1 MITISDG
8 SLTPAHS
15 FGKLERELEMA
26 MFSRFRW
33 HIRIVIILLFVLGFV
48 LSSTVVLLQRLS
60 TFASLSSPIKNVF
73 VIVME
78 NKNWSSIH
86 GSASA
91 PYINQTLLLMASYAN
106 QDFTPPH
113 NHPSLPNYLWLEAG
127 TNFGILNDDPPSTN
141 HQSSTNHLVTLLKNA
156 GYSWKAYVEGISGTT
171 CPLQNTGLYAVRHNG
186 PVYFDDV
193 TGTNNPNS
201 SYCIAHERPYA
212 ELATDLQANTV
223 ANYNYI
229 VPNVCDDMHNS
240 SGCQTPNEIK
250 NGDSWLAVNVP
261 KILNS
266 QAYRNQGLLL
276 ITWDE
281 GTNDSDGPVGLIAL
295 SPYGKGHGY
304 SNAIYYTH
312 SSTLRTTEEIFGLTP
327 LGAAATAP
335 DLSDLLSTSLSS
347 PSPSPTTPSTPSP
360 TAPAA
365 LSVSITSPAPNSSV
379 ARHSTI
385 PIAIAASDTVPVT
398 KVTLSVN
405 GIVLCTDTTTPYTCY
420 WKIPSKPDTSYLLQ
434 ARAYDAMGN
443 TASSTITV
451 RST

>member
-1 MITISDG
+1 
-8 SLTPAHS
+8 
-15 FGKLERELEMA
+15 MA
-26 MFSRFRW
+26 VFSRLRW
-33 HIRIVIILLFVLGFV
+33 HIRIVTILLVVLGFV

-60 TFASLSSPIKNVF
+60 TFASLSSPIKTVF

-91 PYINQTLLLMASYAN
+91 PYINQTLLPMASYAT

-141 HQSSTNHLVTLLKNA
+141 HQSTTQHLVTQLNSA
-156 GYSWKAYVEGISGTT
+156 GYSWKAYAEGISGTN
-171 CPLQNTGLYAVRHNG
+171 CPLQSSGLYAPKHNG

-201 SYCIAHERPYA
+201 AYCIAHERPYG
-212 ELATDLQANTV
+212 ELSTDLQNNMV

-229 VPNVCDDMHNS
+229 IPNLCDDMHNS
-240 SGCQTPNEIK
+240 SGCQTTNAIK
-250 NGDSWLAVNVP
+250 NGDSWLSVNVP

-266 QAYRNQGLLL
+266 QAYRSDGLLL

-304 SNAIYYTH
+304 SNAIHYTH
-312 SSTLRTTEEIFGLTP
+312 SSTLRTIEEIFGLTP
-327 LGAAATAP
+327 LGAATTTT
-335 DLSDLLSTSLSS
+335 DLSDLLSPSLPS
-347 PSPSPTTPSTPSP
+347 PSPSPTTPSTAST

-365 LSVSITSPAPNSSV
+365 LSVSITAPAPNSTV
-379 ARHSTI
+379 TRHSTI
-385 PIAIAASDTVPVT
+385 PILMAASDTVPIT
-398 KVTLSVN
+398 KVAFSVN
-405 GIVLCTDTTTPYTCY
+405 GIVLCTDTTAPYTCS
-420 WKIPSKPDTSYLLQ
+420 WKIPGKRDTWYLLQ
-434 ARAYDAMGN
+434 AKAYDAMGN
-443 TASSTITV
+443 TASSTIRV

>member
-1 MITISDG
+1 
-8 SLTPAHS
+8 
-15 FGKLERELEMA
+15 MA
-26 MFSRFRW
+26 VFSRRRW
-33 HIRIVIILLFVLGFV
+33 HIRIVTILLVVLGFV

-60 TFASLSSPIKNVF
+60 TFASLSSPIKTVF

-91 PYINQTLLLMASYAN
+91 PYINQTLLPMASYAT

-141 HQSSTNHLVTLLKNA
+141 HQSTTQHLVTQLNSA
-156 GYSWKAYVEGISGTT
+156 GYSWKAYAEGISGTN
-171 CPLQNTGLYAVRHNG
+171 CPLQSSGLYAPKHNG

-201 SYCIAHERPYA
+201 AYCIAHERPYG
-212 ELATDLQANTV
+212 ELSTDLQNNMV

-229 VPNVCDDMHNS
+229 IPNLCDDMHNS
-240 SGCQTPNEIK
+240 SGCQTTNAIK
-250 NGDSWLAVNVP
+250 NGDSWLSVNVP

-266 QAYRNQGLLL
+266 QAYRSDGLLL

-295 SPYGKGHGY
+295 SPYTKGHGY
-304 SNAIYYTH
+304 SNSIHYTH
-312 SSTLRTTEEIFGLTP
+312 SSTLLTIEEIFGLTSATVAP
-327 LGAAATAP
+327 LGAAAMAT
-335 DLSDLLSTSLSS
+335 DLSDLLISNSLPS
-347 PSPSPTTPSTPSP
+347 PSPSPTNTSTATP
-360 TAPAA
+360 TAAT
-365 LSVSITSPAPNSSV
+365 LSVSISAPATNSIVPRHSSV
-379 ARHSTI
+379 
-385 PIAIAASDTVPVT
+385 PIMVAVSDTVPIT
-398 KVTLSVN
+398 KVELFVN
-405 GIVLCTDTTTPYTCY
+405 GKLLCTTITAPYSCT
-420 WKIPSKPDTSYLLQ
+420 WQVPSKPHTPYLLQ
-434 ARAYDAMGN
+434 AGASDAQGN
-443 TASSTITV
+443 TASSTISV